1 MGHYVCYVKNQDK
14 QSWFLYDDES
24 VQEVN
29 EKKIKSKYAYIL
41 MYKWRDIN
49 FKEDPEKVIPKF
61 STNFKGKPVNT
72 IYGRGYILKTRKHAC
87 PYVIKIGRATCYL
100 KNSAVFK
107 SENED
112 QFEIQKKDCAIF

>member
-41 MYKWRDIN
+41 MYK
-49 FKEDPEKVIPKF
+49 
-61 STNFKGKPVNT
+61 
-72 IYGRGYILKTRKHAC
+72 
-87 PYVIKIGRATCYL
+87 
-100 KNSAVFK
+100 
-107 SENED
+107 
-112 QFEIQKKDCAIF
+112 